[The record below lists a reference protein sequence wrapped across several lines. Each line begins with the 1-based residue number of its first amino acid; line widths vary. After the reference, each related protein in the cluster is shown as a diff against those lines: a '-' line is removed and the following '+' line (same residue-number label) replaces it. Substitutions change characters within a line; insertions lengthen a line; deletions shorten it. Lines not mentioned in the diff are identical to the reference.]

1 MITLTSFLIKLVQK
15 KESKNERSKYAAL
28 SSIVGIVCNIILCI
42 VKFTLGSLTGS
53 VSVTA
58 DAVNNLSDSA
68 SNIVT
73 FTGAK
78 LSDKPHDREHPFG
91 HGRLEYVS
99 ALIIAVSIFVV
110 SFELA
115 KSSVGKIIH
124 PEKMNFSIVYI
135 VILALTVL
143 VKLWM
148 AYFNHRLYKI
158 TDNVN
163 LKAVKQ
169 DSLNDC
175 IATAATVI
183 SLIISHILHFDRIDG
198 IIGVFVS
205 AFIFWSGVDILKD
218 VISPLLGEAPSKEL
232 AERIEAIITES
243 NLVLGVHDLVIHSY
257 GANKMLASADAEVDA
272 KADIFTIHKIIDKA
286 EKRILDEL
294 NVEMCIH
301 MDPIDKTDLQTER
314 YRMLAEG
321 IVKDYNDS
329 FSFHD
334 FSITQHGDKK
344 DMYFDLLVGFDEEAE
359 NEKIQKELKERFS
372 NLCPEVN
379 LTFTVEHSYI

>member
-1 MITLTSFLIKLVQK
+1 MTSLLIKLVQNK
-15 KESKNERSKYAAL
+15 RSKNERSKYATL
-28 SSIVGIVCNIILCI
+28 SSIVGIVCNILLCA
-42 VKFTLGSLTGS
+42 VKFTLGAVIGS
-53 VSVTA
+53 VSITA

-68 SNIVT
+68 SNIIT
-73 FTGAK
+73 FTGTK
-78 LSDKPHDREHPFG
+78 LSDKPHDKEHPFG

-99 ALIIAVSIFVV
+99 ALIVAVSIFVV

-115 KSSVGKIIH
+115 KSSVSKIMH
-124 PEKMNFSIVYI
+124 PEQIKFSLVYI
-135 VILALTVL
+135 AILTATVL

-148 AYFNHRLYKI
+148 AYFNHRLYKL
-158 TDNVN
+158 TDNIN

-175 IATAATVI
+175 IATAATII
-183 SLIISHILHFDRIDG
+183 SLIISHTLHFDKIDG

-232 AERIEAIITES
+232 ADKIENIITQS
-243 NLVLGVHDLVIHSY
+243 DLVLGVHDLVIHNY

-272 KADIFTIHKIIDKA
+272 KADIFTIHEIIDRA
-286 EKRILDEL
+286 EKKILDEL

-321 IVKDYNDS
+321 IIKDYNDS

-334 FSITQHGDKK
+334 FKLTQDGDRKH
-344 DMYFDLLVGFDEEAE
+344 MYFDLLVGFEEKAE
-359 NEKIQKELKERFS
+359 NDRIQSDLKERFAT
-372 NLCPEVN
+372 LCPEVT
-379 LTFTVEHSYI
+379 LEFTVEHSYI